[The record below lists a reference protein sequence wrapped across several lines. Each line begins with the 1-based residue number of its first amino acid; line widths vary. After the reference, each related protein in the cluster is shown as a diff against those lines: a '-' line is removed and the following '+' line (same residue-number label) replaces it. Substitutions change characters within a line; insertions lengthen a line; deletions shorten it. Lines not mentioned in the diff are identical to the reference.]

1 MLGSNLGPLATQAT
15 ALPARPQA
23 LISRAFFQ
31 LHFKSDEIQLNQ
43 QEPVRDR
50 LLKFKNNLSFFDNF
64 FLLCPHLWQFFSK
77 LDNYV

>member
-43 QEPVRDR
+43 QEPDRDR
-50 LLKFKNNLSFFDNF
+50 CVEIFKTIQVFLTIFFCFVHICGIF
-64 FLLCPHLWQFFSK
+64 FQ
-77 LDNYV
+77 N